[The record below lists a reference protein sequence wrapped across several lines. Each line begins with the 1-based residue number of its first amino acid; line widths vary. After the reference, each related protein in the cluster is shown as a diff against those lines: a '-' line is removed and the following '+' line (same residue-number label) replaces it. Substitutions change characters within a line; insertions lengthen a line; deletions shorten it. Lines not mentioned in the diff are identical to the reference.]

1 MLKLKSHTNL
11 SRAAMVVLL
20 LLTLFTTSCERKDLW
35 LRPENGTIQI
45 AIYDVRLDL
54 IWGVE
59 WKTQWQ
65 YNWDVNMYGDMGYT
79 TPTYVRA
86 SIYDLDDEMKR
97 VNAYTKNFPASG
109 GKVSLRTGA
118 WYDMLFYS
126 AGTEYTIFNQD
137 AGYNYYDATTR
148 ASDYTPVISRGSTED
163 ENGQETE
170 KTYTGYKQPDEL
182 FGTFL
187 RELEVSSDPTIYD
200 QIVDEETGEI
210 VYLYNIEAN
219 MMPYSFI
226 YLLQV
231 MVINNTD
238 SIGQII
244 SLKRNSSDGGTV
256 RYGASGLTMTGLA
269 QGVELY
275 SRKTYDQACSIT
287 MDEADIRTVQS
298 NLLTLPNG
306 EQQYGDIFATRMVTW
321 GLPGIVPF
329 DELEAQNSG
338 SKTRASEHQYTDR
351 NKLGVKFYL
360 RNGYTHTQV
369 FDVSE
374 QMRAHPTGGVITVVM
389 DAAENVSQEELEQKQ
404 PDSGGGFSADVEN
417 WQNEVNA
424 DVTI

>member
-1 MLKLKSHTNL
+1 M
-11 SRAAMVVLL
+11 
-20 LLTLFTTSCERKDLW
+20 
-35 LRPENGTIQI
+35 Q
-45 AIYDVRLDL
+45 
-54 IWGVE
+54 
-59 WKTQWQ
+59 
-65 YNWDVNMYGDMGYT
+65 
-79 TPTYVRA
+79 
-86 SIYDLDDEMKR
+86 
-97 VNAYTKNFPASG
+97 
-109 GKVSLRTGA
+109 
-118 WYDMLFYS
+118 
-126 AGTEYTIFNQD
+126 
-137 AGYNYYDATTR
+137 
-148 ASDYTPVISRGSTED
+148 
-163 ENGQETE
+163 
-170 KTYTGYKQPDEL
+170 
-182 FGTFL
+182 
-187 RELEVSSDPTIYD
+187 
-200 QIVDEETGEI
+200 
-210 VYLYNIEAN
+210 
-219 MMPYSFI
+219 PYSFI
-226 YLLQV
+226 YMLQV